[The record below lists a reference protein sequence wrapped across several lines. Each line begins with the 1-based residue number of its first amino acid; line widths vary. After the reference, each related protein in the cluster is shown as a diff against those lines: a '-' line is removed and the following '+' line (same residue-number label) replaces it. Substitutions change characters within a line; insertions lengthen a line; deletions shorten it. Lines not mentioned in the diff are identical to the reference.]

1 MWFFFPWRTPP
12 FAAFAMQALE
22 SMRHSSLRPG
32 LPGNLD
38 EWGDGTV
45 LGKNGTMSTVCIYIC
60 IYIWVNYND
69 LNLGE

>member
-12 FAAFAMQALE
+12 FAAFAAFAAFAMQALE

-45 LGKNGTMSTVCIYIC
+45 LGKNGTMSTVCIYIYMY
-60 IYIWVNYND
+60 IYIY
-69 LNLGE
+69 G